1 MKRMLI
7 NATHEE
13 ELRVAIVDGQKLIDL
28 DIEHKQREQKKSNIY
43 KAKVTRVEPSL
54 EAAFVDYGA
63 ERHGFLPF
71 KEIAK
76 EYLTRK
82 NGDEVSR
89 SQIKEV
95 LKEGTEL
102 VVQVEKEERS
112 NKGAA
117 LTTYISLAG
126 RFLVL
131 MPNNARAGGI
141 SRRIEGSDRN
151 ELRDAISGVNLP
163 DGTGMIAR
171 TAAIG
176 RTTEELQWDLDYQAD
191 IWKAIKQAS
200 ESGKAP
206 FLIYQESNIIVRG
219 LRDYFR
225 GDIGE
230 IIADE
235 QATFDQAAEFIRM
248 YMPKNERKLKLYTDD
263 VPLFN
268 RYQIES
274 QIESAFTRE
283 VRLPSGG
290 ALVIDHTEALISI
303 DINSA
308 RATKG
313 SDIEE
318 TATNTNLEAAEEVAR
333 QLRIRDLGGLVVID
347 FIDML
352 ANKNQRAVENRL
364 RDSLKH
370 DRARVQVGRIS
381 RFGLLEMSRQRLR
394 PSLGEG
400 TDNVCPRC
408 HGAGTIRTVESA
420 ALSILRLLEEDAMKD
435 NTARVVADVPVE
447 VATYLLNE
455 KRQNLTEI
463 EGRCDVSM
471 LIVANPTLDTPN
483 YNIERV
489 RQSDDEHTSGT
500 KKSFE
505 LATDNSEQ
513 YNPSKPT
520 EIKTE
525 QPAVSTVRPNAP
537 APQPVQ
543 SRRLSGAT
551 AGGAPAE
558 SGRGLRGILGKVTSL
573 FNPGAETEDKTEE
586 EDKPAESK
594 QRNARRGQ
602 NNNQRRSRGGR
613 GRNNNNSNTRQR
625 NNQSDTAEASD
636 EKQPAKGRGGRGRGA
651 KNSQNKA
658 EANNSNNKN
667 NNEKKSQETQGD
679 THAAENDGQR
689 KPRRSRGGRGRGG
702 RGRNNETRAANESP
716 DDVSSNEDNAKNAE
730 PKAKSNRPRAN
741 GVAPR
746 SAVSEESLAATAA
759 ANAKIESV
767 DTSKADSPKNAS
779 DDQSEDGNRKPRRRR
794 GPGRRRQRVDSKK
807 DTDTGSTND
816 SSNDKASSKA
826 DASSES
832 ASASE
837 SKSASKR
844 PARSAKSDSAT
855 NDSSSA
861 DAAKTVA
868 NKPSTETAAA
878 PSSKPA
884 GTSSAEA
891 APAPKA
897 QSESAAAKQAKPAS
911 SKASAKSNGS
921 TPADKPESTSS
932 ASATA
937 SAPKSKPE
945 TGGSSSGSASAGSSF
960 ASKSAPKTEKTATA
974 SSAKADESSS
984 NSSGSTT
991 ASKVS
996 PRQPSQLKSSVRSLA
1011 SHSEAGETKSS
1022 SPAKPRGRGFASKK
1036 ITDIASEKGSTAGT
1050 KSSSDETSG

>member
-1 MKRMLI
+1 MLFVHNTNDHPVTAEI
-7 NATHEE
+7 SAMDSPNNEKNAYQRNSHEE

-76 EYLTRK
+76 EYLTKK

-89 SQIKEV
+89 SAIREV

-131 MPNNARAGGI
+131 MPNNPRAGGI
-141 SRRIEGSDRN
+141 SRRIEGDDRN
-151 ELRDAISGVNLP
+151 ELRDAIAGVNVP

-176 RTTEELQWDLDYQAD
+176 RTTEELQWDLEYQAD
-191 IWKAIKQAS
+191 IWKAIQQAT
-200 ESGKAP
+200 EGRKAP

-230 IIADE
+230 IITDE

-248 YMPKNERKLKLYTDD
+248 YMPQNERKLKLYTDD

-313 SDIEE
+313 SDIED

-364 RDSLKH
+364 RDALKH

-420 ALSILRLLEEDAMKD
+420 ALSILRLLEEDAMKE

-447 VATYLLNE
+447 IATYLLNE

-471 LIVANPTLDTPN
+471 LIVANPTLETPN

-489 RQSDDEHTSGT
+489 RQSDDEHTSNS

-505 LATDNSEQ
+505 LPTNNTES
-513 YNPSKPT
+513 YNPTTT
-520 EIKTE
+520 ETVAIEK
-525 QPAVSTVRPNAP
+525 PAVSSVRPNAP
-537 APQPVQ
+537 APQPVRKAANDTA
-543 SRRLSGAT
+543 SADAASSG
-551 AGGAPAE
+551 
-558 SGRGLRGILGKVTSL
+558 GLRRIIGKVTSL
-573 FNPGAETEDKTEE
+573 FSPTADTEE
-586 EDKPAESK
+586 AVETAPETNTKPNA
-594 QRNARRGQ
+594 QRNRGQKNRDNNASRRG
-602 NNNQRRSRGGR
+602 RGGR
-613 GRNNNNSNTRQR
+613 GRNNQR
-625 NNQSDTAEASD
+625 NRGDAKKADTEESSTKASNED
-636 EKQPAKGRGGRGRGA
+636 NAKPSRASRGRGRGRG
-651 KNSQNKA
+651 KQRDTA
-658 EANNSNNKN
+658 EKVENTQDKKPKD
-667 NNEKKSQETQGD
+667 EKKPANV
-679 THAAENDGQR
+679 AAEHSANSDESPR

-702 RGRNNETRAANESP
+702 RGRNNESENNETSAELDANAAKAGEKDSSASAESG
-716 DDVSSNEDNAKNAE
+716 
-730 PKAKSNRPRAN
+730 RPRTN

-746 SAVSEESLAATAA
+746 AARSEASVAATAA
-759 ANAKIESV
+759 ANASSET
-767 DTSKADSPKNAS
+767 TSDASQPKANVEPVPASQTAEQTNVSAS
-779 DDQSEDGNRKPRRRR
+779 DDSREDQNSDTKGSDTRRRR
-794 GPGRRRQRVDSKK
+794 GPGRRRQRTDSKK
-807 DTDTGSTND
+807 GNDATNAAAND
-816 SSNDKASSKA
+816 SDGGNKA
-826 DASSES
+826 
-832 ASASE
+832 
-837 SKSASKR
+837 
-844 PARSAKSDSAT
+844 AT
-855 NDSSSA
+855 APVAPTPA
-861 DAAKTVA
+861 DAAA
-868 NKPSTETAAA
+868 STTASTTKSN
-878 PSSKPA
+878 PVP
-884 GTSSAEA
+884 
-891 APAPKA
+891 PKA
-897 QSESAAAKQAKPAS
+897 ASE
-911 SKASAKSNGS
+911 
-921 TPADKPESTSS
+921 
-932 ASATA
+932 
-937 SAPKSKPE
+937 
-945 TGGSSSGSASAGSSF
+945 
-960 ASKSAPKTEKTATA
+960 
-974 SSAKADESSS
+974 
-984 NSSGSTT
+984 SSGSTDKPVDAVSGKKSNNT
-991 ASKVS
+991 ADRAKKADQKDTPIPPASEKAAASADAKSGTAEVARVS
-996 PRQPSQLKSSVRSLA
+996 PRQPSELKNSVRSLA
-1011 SHSEAGETKSS
+1011 TETGDAN
-1022 SPAKPRGRGFASKK
+1022 PAPAAPARKGFASRKVPDVV
-1036 ITDIASEKGSTAGT
+1036 TPTSDANSTE
-1050 KSSSDETSG
+1050 SSS